1 MKPRAFWFRG
11 HAAWPA
17 KQGVYTK
24 GVAGCGFY
32 IMIATDDIAFPMEC
46 TAPLHGTRLAC
57 PPGRQRRRRRR
68 VCDCVRRLI
77 QPRTPARPKILAALY
92 FCSNSD
98 TLEGSDSGGIAQLGE
113 RLDGIEKVRGSSP
126 LASIG
131 MKGRPRY
138 EAPAF
143 LFFPSG
149 IHRPRPELP
158 GFGSRF
164 SGFSQIF
171 LRNRGGRKTTDL
183 SPTMGTG
190 RMQLKP
196 NWRISFKFHP
206 NVDN

>member
-1 MKPRAFWFRG
+1 MPQSYPDGWLSPAGAPQYSHRAAIADG
-11 HAAWPA
+11 QTAA
-17 KQGVYTK
+17 
-24 GVAGCGFY
+24 
-32 IMIATDDIAFPMEC
+32 
-46 TAPLHGTRLAC
+46 RNS
-57 PPGRQRRRRRR
+57 
-68 VCDCVRRLI
+68 
-77 QPRTPARPKILAALY
+77 RPKIYRFTTNAPPHQAAHRVLQPEFSAALY
-92 FCSNSD
+92 FPANSD
-98 TLEGSDSGGIAQLGE
+98 IFNSSHSGGIAQLGE

-164 SGFSQIF
+164 SCFSQIF
-171 LRNRGGRKTTDL
+171 PRNRGGRKTTDL

-190 RMQLKP
+190 RVQLKP